1 MTSKDY
7 KQVLII
13 DRHELTDADFED
25 TLMHYA
31 KLYHQEQA
39 SKTVI
44 KQKKIIKQI
53 TYGILCIA
61 SYIGILYE
69 AVRLSELQEVS
80 IQLIGYT
87 VGAIVFGMLILNQQ
101 IIDDLNKLE

>member
-13 DRHELTDADFED
+13 DRHELTDADFEN
-25 TLMHYA
+25 TLMHFE

-39 SKTVI
+39 SQTVSR
-44 KQKKIIKQI
+44 QKKIIKQI
-53 TYGILCIA
+53 TYGILCIG
-61 SYIGILYE
+61 SYFGILYE
-69 AVRLSELQEVS
+69 AVRLSELHEVS

-87 VGAIVFGMLILNQQ
+87 VGAIVFGMLILKQQ
-101 IIDDLNKLE
+101 IIDDL

>member
-7 KQVLII
+7 KRVLIT
-13 DRHELTDADFED
+13 DRHELTDADFEN
-25 TLMHYA
+25 TLMHFA
-31 KLYHQEQA
+31 KLYHQEQT
-39 SKTVI
+39 SQTVS

-61 SYIGILYE
+61 SYVGILYE
-69 AVRLSELQEVS
+69 AVRLSELHEVS
-80 IQLIGYT
+80 TMLFVYT

-101 IIDDLNKLE
+101 IIDDLNKNH

>member
-7 KQVLII
+7 KRVLIT

-31 KLYHQEQA
+31 KLYHQEQT
-39 SKTVI
+39 SQTVS

-61 SYIGILYE
+61 SYFGILYE
-69 AVRLSELQEVS
+69 AVRLSELHEVS
-80 IQLIGYT
+80 TMLIVYT
-87 VGAIVFGMLILNQQ
+87 VGAIVFGMLILKQQ
-101 IIDDLNKLE
+101 IINDLNKHQ